1 MNLLPIT
8 LISLFIPMLT
18 VAEAR
23 ARILEIFSPLPT
35 ERVPLENAAGHVLA
49 EAIVSTEN
57 LPPFANSSMDG
68 FAVRVAEVSSATLEV
83 PVTLPVSGDIPAG
96 SLDVKPLKPG
106 TAMRIMTGAP
116 LPEGAEAVVPVEETD
131 VKRDSNALPAA
142 VKIFKAA
149 GWHANFR
156 PAGQDVQAGQLVMA
170 QGTLLRPAA
179 IGILAALGHAQV
191 QVYAQPVVALLSSG
205 DELVPVTA
213 TPRPGQI
220 RDSNSYS
227 LAAAIEQ
234 YGGRV
239 VRLGVAQDTLE
250 DVRAKLAQ
258 AEASG
263 AHFILSSAGVS
274 VGAYD
279 FVKEAV
285 EAAGALAFWKVKMRP
300 GKPLAVGRVGQLPFI
315 GLPGNPVS
323 ALVGMEVFVRPVL
336 LKLSGRTTPERF
348 TVMAALS
355 EPFESDGRETYLRV
369 TLERQGEGFI
379 AHSTGQQGSNII
391 TSLVRADGLM
401 IIPEGTTIVPAGAQ
415 LSVWVLDVR

>member
-1 MNLLPIT
+1 
-8 LISLFIPMLT
+8 MLT

-35 ERVPLENAAGHVLA
+35 ERVPIENAAGRVLA

-68 FAVRVAEVSSATLEV
+68 FAVRVADVSSAAVEA

-96 SLDVKPLKPG
+96 SLDVKPLLPG

-116 LPEGAEAVVPVEETD
+116 LPQGAEAIVPVEDTD
-131 VKRDSNALPAA
+131 VRRASSALPIA
-142 VKIFKAA
+142 VKIYKAA
-149 GWHANFR
+149 NWHANFR
-156 PAGQDVQAGQLVMA
+156 LAGQDVQAGQMVLA
-170 QGTLLRPAA
+170 KGTLLRPAA
-179 IGILAALGHAQV
+179 VGVLAALGHAHV
-191 QVYAQPVVALLSSG
+191 QVHARPVVALLSSG

-213 TPRPGQI
+213 TPRLGQI
-220 RDSNSYS
+220 RDSNTYS

-234 YGGRV
+234 YGGQV
-239 VRLGVAQDTLE
+239 VRLGVAQDKLD

-258 AEASG
+258 AEVSG

-274 VGAYD
+274 VGVFD

-285 EAAGALAFWKVKMRP
+285 EAAGALSFWKVKMRP
-300 GKPLAVGRVGQLPFI
+300 GKPLAVGQVGSLPFI

-336 LKLSGRTTPERF
+336 MKLSGRVISEHF

-369 TLERQGEGFI
+369 TLERHGEAFQ

-401 IIPEGTTIVPAGAQ
+401 IIPEGLTHVPAG
-415 LSVWVLDVR
+415 LRLPVWVLDAF

>member
-1 MNLLPIT
+1 
-8 LISLFIPMLT
+8 MLT

-23 ARILEIFSPLPT
+23 ARILENFTPLSS
-35 ERVPLENAAGHVLA
+35 ERVPLENAAGRVLA
-49 EAIVSTEN
+49 EDIVSTEN

-68 FAVRVAEVSSATLEV
+68 FAVRVADVTSASADT

-96 SLDVKPLKPG
+96 SLDVKPLLPG

-116 LPEGAEAVVPVEETD
+116 LPQGAEAIVPVEETD
-131 VKRDSNALPAA
+131 VRRDSNALPAA

-149 GWHANFR
+149 NWQANFR
-156 PAGQDVQAGQLVMA
+156 PTGQDVQAGQMVLAKGV
-170 QGTLLRPAA
+170 LLRPAA
-179 IGILAALGHAQV
+179 VGVLAALGHAHV
-191 QVYAQPVVALLSSG
+191 QVHARPVVALLSSG

-220 RDSNSYS
+220 RDSNTYS
-227 LAAAIEQ
+227 LAAAIGQ
-234 YGGRV
+234 YGGQV
-239 VRLGVAQDTLE
+239 VRLGVAQDKLE

-263 AHFILSSAGVS
+263 ANFILSSAGVS
-274 VGAYD
+274 VGAFD

-285 EAAGALAFWKVKMRP
+285 AAAGALAFWKVKMRP
-300 GKPLAVGRVGQLPFI
+300 GKPLAVGRVGSLPFI

-336 LKLSGRTTPERF
+336 MKLSGRAVLERF

-369 TLERQGEGFI
+369 TLERHGEAFQ

-401 IIPEGTTIVPAGAQ
+401 IIPEGLTHAPTGLRLP
-415 LSVWVLDVR
+415 VWVLDAF

>member
-1 MNLLPIT
+1 
-8 LISLFIPMLT
+8 MLT

-23 ARILEIFSPLPT
+23 AHILELFAPLPT
-35 ERVPLENAAGHVLA
+35 ERVPLENAAGRVLA
-49 EAIVSTEN
+49 EEIVSTED

-68 FAVRVAEVSSATLEV
+68 FAVRVADVSSATAEV
-83 PVTLPVSGDIPAG
+83 PVSLPVSGDIPAG
-96 SLDVKPLKPG
+96 SLDVKPLAPG

-116 LPEGAEAVVPVEETD
+116 LPEGAEAIVPVEETD
-131 VKRDSNALPAA
+131 VSRGSNALPTA

-149 GWHANFR
+149 QPHANFR
-156 PAGQDVQAGQLVMA
+156 PAGQDVQVGQRVMA
-170 QGTLLRPAA
+170 KGTLLRPAA
-179 IGILAALGHAQV
+179 IGVLAALGHAHV
-191 QVYAQPVVALLSSG
+191 HVHGQPVVALLSSG
-205 DELVPVTA
+205 DELVPVNA

-234 YGGRV
+234 CGGRV
-239 VRLGVAQDTLE
+239 VRLGVAQDRLD
-250 DVRAKLAQ
+250 DVKAKLGQ

-274 VGAYD
+274 VGAFD

-300 GKPLAVGRVGQLPFI
+300 GKPLAVGRVGRLPFI

-336 LKLSGRTTPERF
+336 IKLSGRITTERF
-348 TVMAALS
+348 TVMASLA
-355 EPFESDGRETYLRV
+355 ERFESDGRETYLRV
-369 TLERQGEGFI
+369 TLERQGEAYQ

-401 IIPEGTTIVPAGAQ
+401 IIPEGLMEVPAGMR
-415 LSVWVLDVR
+415 LPVWVLDAF

>member
-1 MNLLPIT
+1 
-8 LISLFIPMLT
+8 MLT

-23 ARILEIFSPLPT
+23 ARILELFAPLPT
-35 ERVPLENAAGHVLA
+35 ERVPLENAAGRVLA
-49 EAIVSTEN
+49 EEIISSEN

-68 FAVRVAEVSSATLEV
+68 FAVRVADVASATPDA
-83 PVTLPVSGDIPAG
+83 PVLLPVSGDIPAG
-96 SLDVKPLKPG
+96 SLEVKPLTPG

-116 LPEGAEAVVPVEETD
+116 LPEGAEAIVPVEETD
-131 VKRDSNALPAA
+131 ARRDSNALPAA
-142 VKIFKAA
+142 VKVFKAA
-149 GWHANFR
+149 QWQANFR
-156 PAGQDVQAGQLVMA
+156 PAGQDVQAGQLVIA
-170 QGTLLRPAA
+170 KGTLLRPAA
-179 IGILAALGHAQV
+179 IGVLAALGHAHV

-213 TPRPGQI
+213 TPRLGQI

-234 YGGRV
+234 FGGRV
-239 VRLGVAQDTLE
+239 VRLGVAQDRLE
-250 DVRAKLAQ
+250 DVRAKLQQ

-274 VGAYD
+274 VGAVE

-285 EAAGALAFWKVKMRP
+285 EAAGSLAFWKVKMRP
-300 GKPLAVGRVGQLPFI
+300 GKPLAVGRVGGLPFI

-336 LKLSGRTTPERF
+336 MKLSGRAVAERF
-348 TVMAALS
+348 TVMASLA
-355 EPFESDGRETYLRV
+355 ERFESDGRETYLRV
-369 TLERQGEGFI
+369 KLERQGETYQ
-379 AHSTGQQGSNII
+379 ARSTGQQGSNII

-401 IIPEGTTIVPAGAQ
+401 IIPEGVMEAPAGMR
-415 LSVWVLDVR
+415 LPVWILDVL